1 MLMLDE
7 PTNHLD
13 IASKEV
19 FEDALIDFPGT
30 CVIVSHDRY
39 LLNKVPTSIYEL
51 SRDGITIYPGNYDYY
66 NEKKASITSASAYM
80 NNLGKTAS
88 SAADDAPPK
97 QESLKQQ
104 RMEERKRAKAAQA
117 EQRRRERRIEALEEQ
132 IAQLESEID
141 DLQSQLEKEEYMTDY
156 QKLAELSGIIASK
169 KEVLTSA
176 YEEWERLSEESPES
190 D

>member
-1 MLMLDE
+1 
-7 PTNHLD
+7 
-13 IASKEV
+13 
-19 FEDALIDFPGT
+19 
-30 CVIVSHDRY
+30 
-39 LLNKVPTSIYEL
+39 
-51 SRDGITIYPGNYDYY
+51 
-66 NEKKASITSASAYM
+66 
-80 NNLGKTAS
+80 
-88 SAADDAPPK
+88 
-97 QESLKQQ
+97 
-104 RMEERKRAKAAQA
+104 MEERKRAKAAQA